1 VDEEKERKYSRH
13 KDEVGN
19 IVQAVISLR
28 GSLSGVTNGLKG
40 QSDRLYKEAEKL
52 SISAGDTMNNM
63 REIEKAVSEMA
74 SGATMQAEE
83 TQRATENVIDIGNMI
98 EATYENTKV
107 LSADADNMKKLGQDA
122 TQILNELVQGQ
133 KVMVSNIN
141 DVYTKTQEANTSA
154 KRISEVVELITELA
168 SETNLLSLNA
178 SIEAARAGEAG
189 RGFAV
194 VAENIKKLA
203 EQTTDSATDINAIIQ
218 ELETRSEETVEKTDA
233 VKDIVDNQ
241 ESEMHRTADIVGN
254 VISNINHLIER
265 IDDIAGNI
273 QQMDEAKENVVDVIQ
288 NLSAVSEQNAAATQ
302 ETSASTVL
310 AIDTMNAISDNSE
323 KLKEIAH
330 ELEEEMKKF
339 KL

>member
-1 VDEEKERKYSRH
+1 
-13 KDEVGN
+13 VGN
-19 IVQAVISLR
+19 IVRAVITLR
-28 GSLSGVTNGLKG
+28 GSLADVTNGLKT
-40 QSDRLYKEAEKL
+40 QSGNLFTSAEQL
-52 SISAGDTMNNM
+52 SVSSSDTMHNM
-63 REIEKAVSEMA
+63 KEIEKAVSEMA

-98 EATYENTKV
+98 EATYANTKV
-107 LSADADNMKKLGQDA
+107 LSADADSMKKLGQDA
-122 TQILNELVQGQ
+122 TQILNELVEGQ
-133 KVMVSNIN
+133 QVMVDNIN
-141 DVYTKTQEANTSA
+141 VVYAKTQEANTSA

-203 EQTTDSATDINAIIQ
+203 EQTTESATDINAIIQ
-218 ELETRSEETVEKTDA
+218 ELESRSEETVEKTDA
-233 VKDIVDNQ
+233 VKDIVDKQ
-241 ESEMHRTADIVGN
+241 ETEMQRTADIVRN
-254 VISNINHLIER
+254 VITNINHLIER
-265 IDDIAGNI
+265 IDDIVGNI

-288 NLSAVSEQNAAATQ
+288 NLSAVSQENAAATE

-310 AIDTMNAISDNSE
+310 AMNTMQSIADNAG
-323 KLKEIAH
+323 KLRTIA
-330 ELEEEMKKF
+330 EGLDEEMKKF